1 MILSLDGFLLRL
13 TKNLLINLLKRKTI
27 CLPCS
32 YKRVILYKV
41 PLKGKPPETKLV
53 ITFLHCPF
61 YDRILVFSTST
72 SIEQEMLA
80 QEIRQLALAADSSS
94 YILYMVNNLLVLQD
108 TKKNQPHQNSLL
120 LVVPIDRKEKGT

>member
-1 MILSLDGFLLRL
+1 MILSLDGFLLPL

-108 TKKNQPHQNSLL
+108 TKKNQPYQNSLL